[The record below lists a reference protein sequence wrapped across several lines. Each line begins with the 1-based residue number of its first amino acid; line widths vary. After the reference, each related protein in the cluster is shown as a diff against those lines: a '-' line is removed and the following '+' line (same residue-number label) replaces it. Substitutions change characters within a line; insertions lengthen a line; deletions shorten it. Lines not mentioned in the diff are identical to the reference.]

1 MKIASTECD
10 SPYVCWDI
18 AMVDILISW
27 LILINSSLYYMCVGL
42 LIKSTSISINRLV
55 GGIPTPLKNISSVG
69 MMTFPIY
76 GKIKFMFQTTNQM
89 IMDDNGWFGADP
101 MDSKPPLI
109 NMNQPTAPNGPA
121 AFCKT
126 SAPDV
131 PSGLPWT
138 NPAVG
143 RWSHLSLRSRP
154 GKFPSKNRATE
165 CVYIYIIYL
174 IMVIII
180 ILIIIQY
187 ISLLLLLLLCVSII
201 IVVIITILYCIIIIL
216 L

>member
-1 MKIASTECD
+1 MLVHEDCQLTECD

-165 CVYIYIIYL
+165 CVHIYIYIS
-174 IMVIII
+174 
-180 ILIIIQY
+180 Y
-187 ISLLLLLLLCVSII
+187 I
-201 IVVIITILYCIIIIL
+201 
-216 L
+216 